1 MNEEACNEE
10 ACKRVYFQL
19 QVVMQYEKMK
29 KRTSEKKYKR
39 VFSKKLGKIKMFSVI
54 KNVP

>member
-29 KRTSEKKYKR
+29 KRTSEKQYKR
-39 VFSKKLGKIKMFSVI
+39 VFSKKLGKIKMSSVI